1 MSAETSPGELD
12 EAAAQFDKIRCH
24 LGAEEALTM
33 EHSEV
38 EAYLWSEGMELLRL
52 LLQDHFDLRALK
64 EVRAEAV
71 VDAAGVE
78 HRAVEAG
85 HQRDLVTRFGAIVVS
100 RFAYRH
106 RGAENLYPA
115 DATANLPAKRHS
127 HGLRELAAIEAAR
140 GSFEEASE
148 AIDRYSAA
156 TVAKRQV
163 EELAQAAAAD
173 FEAFFEAADRPVAE
187 AGEVVVIS
195 ADGKGIVMRPEGL
208 RAATA
213 AKAAR
218 SENKLKGRLSRGEK
232 ANRKRMAEV
241 GAVYT
246 ITPVV
251 RSPDDVMAHRGDGP
265 AKEAPTATNKW
276 LTASVADDAATV
288 ISRVFDEAERR
299 DPDHTHPW
307 VGLVDGNCHQIDR
320 IEAEAAARGIEITV
334 ICDWVH
340 VLQYIWA
347 AAWSFFDEGD
357 PAAEDWVQDKAIDV
371 LNGRASIVAAA
382 IRRKATRLGLDDA
395 KRKNADTCADYLLAK
410 VPYLDYPKALANG
423 WPIGTGVIE
432 GAVRHVVRDR
442 MDITGARWGLH
453 GAEAILKLRALRANG
468 CWDDYWSFH
477 RAQEHKRVHESRY
490 SDGVLLPEAA

>member
-1 MSAETSPGELD
+1 MSAETSPVEAD
-12 EAAAQFDKIRCH
+12 EAAAQFDKIRSH
-24 LGAEEALTM
+24 LGAEDALVM

-38 EAYLWSEGMELLRL
+38 EAYLWAEGLELLRL
-52 LLQDHFDLRALK
+52 LFQDHFDLRALK
-64 EVRAEAV
+64 EVRLEAV

-78 HRAVEAG
+78 HRAVEVG
-85 HQRDLVTRFGAIVVS
+85 HHKVLVTRFGGIVVE
-100 RFAYRH
+100 RVAYRR

-115 DATANLPAKRHS
+115 DATANLPAERHS

-140 GSFEEASE
+140 GSFEEARQ

-163 EELAQAAAAD
+163 EELAQAVAVD
-173 FEAFFEAADRPVAE
+173 FESFFATADRPAAE

-195 ADGKGIVMRPEGL
+195 ADAKGIVMRPEGL

-213 AKAAR
+213 AKAAA
-218 SENKLKGRLSRGEK
+218 SENKLQGRLSKGEK

-246 ITPVV
+246 IAPVV
-251 RSPDDVMAHRGDGP
+251 RSPQDVMAHRGDGP
-265 AKEAPTATNKW
+265 AKEAPAAANKW

-288 ISRVFDEAERR
+288 ISEVFDEAERR

-307 VGLVDGNCHQIDR
+307 VALVDGNCHQIDR
-320 IEAEAAARGIEITV
+320 IETEAASRGIKITV

-340 VLQYIWA
+340 VLEYIWA
-347 AAWSFFDEGD
+347 AAWSFFAEGD
-357 PAAEDWVQDKAIDV
+357 PGAEDWVADKATDV

-382 IRRKATRLGLDDA
+382 IRRKATTLGLDDA
-395 KRKNADTCADYLLAK
+395 RRKNADTCADYLLAK
-410 VPYLDYPKALANG
+410 APYLDYPTALSSG
-423 WPIGTGVIE
+423 WPVGTGVIE

-442 MDITGARWGLH
+442 MDVTGARWGLR
-453 GAEAILKLRALRANG
+453 GAEAVLKLRALRANG
-468 CWDDYWSFH
+468 CWADYWPFH
-477 RAQEHKRVHESRY
+477 LKQERRRVHESRY
-490 SDGVLLPEAA
+490 LDGVLPKAA